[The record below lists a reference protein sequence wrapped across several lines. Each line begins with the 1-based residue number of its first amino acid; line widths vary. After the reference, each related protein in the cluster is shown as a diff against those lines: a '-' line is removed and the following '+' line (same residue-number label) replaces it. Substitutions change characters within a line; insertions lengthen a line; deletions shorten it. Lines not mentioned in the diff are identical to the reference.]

1 MKPIQNICLLGFGEV
16 GRTLAEDLS
25 AFPSVQLTA
34 FDRLFS
40 EKKSPASNNLQ
51 ICPQVVV
58 YQHAAEAVAQA
69 ELVISAVTAAQDLK
83 AAQAVASVLPAGS
96 WFLDLNSVA
105 PGTKQSVAALIE
117 EAGGRYVE
125 AAVMSPIHPLRSK
138 SPILLGGPHA
148 REFVEIGQALGFM
161 GTRFCDEALGM
172 ASAIKMCRSVMIKGL
187 EALVSESL
195 LSARHYGVEQEV
207 LSSLNNL
214 FPMENWSR
222 HAHYMIT
229 RPLEHGVRRAE
240 EMREVALTVQAAG
253 LEPRMSQ
260 ATAER
265 QEWASQFSS
274 ALEQKELLPLLD
286 NMLTELHSHEKKS
299 KC

>member
-16 GRTLAEDLS
+16 GRTLAEDLN
-25 AFPSVQLTA
+25 AFPNVQLTA

-40 EKKSPASNNLQ
+40 EKKSLASNNLQ
-51 ICPQVVV
+51 ICPQVVG
-58 YQHAAEAVAQA
+58 YQHATDAVAQA

-83 AAQAVASVLPAGS
+83 AAQSVASALPAGS

-105 PGTKQSVAALIE
+105 PETKQSVAALIE

-161 GTRFCDEALGM
+161 GTRFCDEALGI
-172 ASAIKMCRSVMIKGL
+172 ASATKMCRSVMIKGL
-187 EALVSESL
+187 EALV
-195 LSARHYGVEQEV
+195 SARHYGVEQEV

-222 HAHYMIT
+222 RAHYMIT
-229 RPLEHGVRRAE
+229 RTLEHGVRRAE
-240 EMREVALTVQAAG
+240 EMRQVALTVQAAG

-265 QEWASQFSS
+265 QKWAPQFSA

-286 NMLTELHSHEKKS
+286 NMLTQLHSHEEKS